1 MYIKIPTL
9 DKTYNMN
16 NNHIKMIDL
25 GSGSNTYVMN
35 NIKNIHMH
43 KRVYASFALVHRS
56 KGGIFITFFSAV
68 IIPLAIHHFIIVC
81 KQFPFI
87 ACSERIT
94 IDHCTYFRTTHTHT
108 RGALATQQK
117 TYHREKISTNS
128 RFYAIDAETTRKK
141 HWSKFHNDNNDGR
154 EKKVHI
160 CTIYNHI

>member
-68 IIPLAIHHFIIVC
+68 IIPLAIHHFMIVC

-108 RGALATQQK
+108 RCT
-117 TYHREKISTNS
+117 SN
-128 RFYAIDAETTRKK
+128 TTKNIP
-141 HWSKFHNDNNDGR
+141 SGENINQFSFLCD
-154 EKKVHI
+154 
-160 CTIYNHI
+160 